1 MGRYYTGDIEGKM
14 GFGTQ
19 PSSTFEQFGGTELE
33 PTVLRYQ
40 FTGVM
45 SDDNEYGFD
54 KDRLLYL
61 VNSYNSN
68 IKNWKEKYKYC
79 KPESL
84 SEKEQDLMKLLPIED
99 EDIDKIIKEDNWEEG
114 FELCIMDPYLN
125 YLSMYKNPVSEEI
138 RLLEDI
144 FLGLKIYKQV
154 LNNEECYVEVDI

>member
-1 MGRYYTGDIEGKM
+1 MGRYYRGDIEGKM

-19 PSSTFEQFGGTELE
+19 PSDTFEQFGGMLIE
-33 PTVLRYQ
+33 PSYIEFE
-40 FTGVM
+40 FTGIM
-45 SDDNEYGFD
+45 SDDNPYGFD
-54 KDRLLYL
+54 KDRLFYL

-114 FELCIMDPYLN
+114 FELYIMNPYLN
-125 YLSMYKNPVSEEI
+125 YLTMYQNPVSEEI
-138 RLLEDI
+138 RLVEDI

-154 LNNEECYVEVDI
+154 LNNGNCQIEVDL